1 MKGLQMNIDCLA
13 VAAAL
18 MLPLVAWPVLCL
30 AGESDSGVLSARS
43 LVSPGD
49 LARLQQALAK
59 ARRGE
64 PVTVGV
70 IGGSITQGA
79 SASSPEKNYGSLVAR
94 WWRETFPKSK
104 VQFDNAG
111 IGATGSNFG
120 ALRAQ
125 RDLLSH
131 KPDFVIAEYGVN
143 DGNSRESAETLEGL
157 VRQALGQPDRPA
169 LILMFMMLNNG
180 QNAQEWHGKVGQHY
194 GLPMVSFRDALW
206 PEIEAKRMKWEDVE
220 ADVVHP
226 NDRGHAYAAAF
237 VTSLLAQVLKD
248 LPPDGALPEAKPVPK
263 PLLSDLFEHVT
274 LLEAEDLKPVACK
287 GWAFDAASK
296 SWRSDKPGSTVEFDI
311 EGQAVLAMH
320 YRLRG
325 AMGKARVQ
333 VDDRPPVVR
342 DGWFDQTWGGYR
354 ETWEL
359 ARGLGPGKHRVR
371 LELLEEKSP
380 ESGGHEFRLLG
391 LGVAGTQAAARS
403 KE

>member
-1 MKGLQMNIDCLA
+1 MSLDCLA

-18 MLPLVAWPVLCL
+18 ALPLVAWPVLCL
-30 AGESDSGVLSARS
+30 AGEGDAGALSARS
-43 LVSPGD
+43 LASPGD
-49 LARLQQALAK
+49 RARLQHVLAK
-59 ARRGE
+59 ARRGD

-79 SASSPEKNYGSLVAR
+79 AASAPEKNYGSLVAR

-104 VQFDNAG
+104 VQFVNAG
-111 IGATGSNFG
+111 IGATGSNYG

-131 KPDFVIAEYGVN
+131 KPDFVIAEYAVN
-143 DGNSRESAETLEGL
+143 DANTRESAETLEGL
-157 VRQALGQPDRPA
+157 VRQVLGQPNRPA
-169 LILMFMMLNNG
+169 LLLMFMMLGNG

-226 NDRGHAYAAAF
+226 NDRGHAYAATF
-237 VTSLLAQVLKD
+237 VTGLLAQALKD
-248 LPPDGALPEAKPVPK
+248 LPADGLLPEVKPVPK
-263 PLLSDLFEHVT
+263 PLLGDLFEHVT

-287 GWAFDAASK
+287 GWTFDAAGK
-296 SWRSDKPGSTVEFDI
+296 YWRSDTPGSTVEFEV

-320 YRLRG
+320 WRLRG

-333 VDDRPPVVR
+333 VDDRPPLVR

-354 ETWEL
+354 ETCEL
-359 ARGLGPGKHRVR
+359 ARGLDPGKHRVR
-371 LELLEEKSP
+371 LELLEEKAP
-380 ESGGHEFRLLG
+380 ESGGREFRLLG
-391 LGVAGTQAAARS
+391 LGVAGPRAAGPAR
-403 KE
+403 E